1 MTGSDAPQAAPART
15 RRAWSDLG
23 SRFLSAIVLLALLVA
38 CLWFG
43 GYVFAALV
51 GAAFAGAYREWE
63 QVVTLQPLSLFGGI
77 LIASVAASALIYPLF
92 GGLATMA
99 VVSIAAG
106 AALVAGREWALWR
119 AGGLMFL
126 GLVIVAALAMRG
138 TTMDGILVSVLI
150 GVCIWGTDTGAFF
163 TGRLIG
169 GEKLAPDISPG
180 KTRSGAIG
188 GFVFA
193 TVAGT
198 VLWIFFTGRLI
209 GGEKLAP
216 DISPGKTRSGA
227 IGGFVFATVLGT
239 VLWIFFTESPVW
251 IGAAL
256 AAVASVLGQLGDLA
270 ESAIK
275 RRFRVKDSGDLIP
288 GHGGLMDRL
297 DSITFGVIF
306 VFLVG
311 ALHSGAAGIAGGY
324 LHW

>member
-1 MTGSDAPQAAPART
+1 MSSGESPEAPEKSRRT
-15 RRAWSDLG
+15 WSDLG
-23 SRFLSAIVLLALLVA
+23 LRVASAIVLLALVITGIWL
-38 CLWFG
+38 G

-63 QVVTLQPLSLFGGI
+63 RVVTLKPLTLFGCV
-77 LIASVAASALIYPLF
+77 LIAAVAISALVYPLV
-92 GGLATMA
+92 GGLGAMA
-99 VVSIAAG
+99 VVSLAAG
-106 AALVAGREWALWR
+106 AALVAGGEEALWR

-126 GLVIVAALAMRG
+126 GVVILATLSMRG
-138 TTMDGILVSVLI
+138 TTMDGVLVCVLI
-150 GVCIWGTDTGAFF
+150 GACIWGTDTGAFF

-193 TVAGT
+193 TVLGT
-198 VLWIFFTGRLI
+198 ILWSLFTTSPLWIGML
-209 GGEKLAP
+209 
-216 DISPGKTRSGA
+216 
-227 IGGFVFATVLGT
+227 
-239 VLWIFFTESPVW
+239 
-251 IGAAL
+251 L
-256 AAVASVLGQLGDLA
+256 AAAASVLGQLGDLA
-270 ESAIK
+270 ESAVK

-311 ALHSGAAGIAGGY
+311 ALHGGPAGIAEGY

>member
-1 MTGSDAPQAAPART
+1 
-15 RRAWSDLG
+15 
-23 SRFLSAIVLLALLVA
+23 
-38 CLWFG
+38 
-43 GYVFAALV
+43 
-51 GAAFAGAYREWE
+51 
-63 QVVTLQPLSLFGGI
+63 
-77 LIASVAASALIYPLF
+77 
-92 GGLATMA
+92 
-99 VVSIAAG
+99 
-106 AALVAGREWALWR
+106 
-119 AGGLMFL
+119 MFL
-126 GLVIVAALAMRG
+126 GLVIVAALGMRG
-138 TTMDGILVSVLI
+138 TTMDGVLVSVLI

-198 VLWIFFTGRLI
+198 VLWIFFS
-209 GGEKLAP
+209 
-216 DISPGKTRSGA
+216 D
-227 IGGFVFATVLGT
+227 
-239 VLWIFFTESPVW
+239 SPVW
-251 IGAAL
+251 IGAVL

-311 ALHSGAAGIAGGY
+311 ALHGGAAGIAGGY